1 MKSYSKFYD
10 KGHKK
15 IYKEINYKD
24 PLCDLGDLARIRLV
38 EKTIDKIK
46 IQ

>member
-15 IYKEINYKD
+15 YIKGSIIRILFVILEI
-24 PLCDLGDLARIRLV
+24 
-38 EKTIDKIK
+38 
-46 IQ
+46 